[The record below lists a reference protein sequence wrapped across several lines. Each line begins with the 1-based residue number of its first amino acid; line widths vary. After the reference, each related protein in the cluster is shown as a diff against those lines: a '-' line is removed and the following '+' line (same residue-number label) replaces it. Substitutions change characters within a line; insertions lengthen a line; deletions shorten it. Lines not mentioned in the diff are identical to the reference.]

1 MKVVAKNK
9 KAKYNYEFKEKLVAG
24 ISLLGSEVKS
34 IKLGNVS
41 LDGTFVKLDQNKSA
55 QLYGMNVAKYEFQ
68 NLGTHDPT
76 RTRQLLLT
84 KRELKKINNKIV
96 LERLSII
103 PTKIFINSYGLI
115 KIELSIGKARKLHDK
130 REYKKKQEAD
140 RIKRNIT

>member
-1 MKVVAKNK
+1 M
-9 KAKYNYEFKEKLVAG
+9 
-24 ISLLGSEVKS
+24 
-34 IKLGNVS
+34 
-41 LDGTFVKLDQNKSA
+41 
-55 QLYGMNVAKYEFQ
+55 
-68 NLGTHDPT
+68 
-76 RTRQLLLT
+76 
-84 KRELKKINNKIV
+84 